1 MYVHEDFI
9 RHPRP
14 GSTCYSNVP
23 IFMCLLLLVYRYVPR
38 TTRLLPSKSTVGM
51 PLSLHAYVY
60 TSTVVPITTCLSL
73 LASNQAGCSTE
84 SFSDKTLLK
93 HSQLGPHGPSNSLLL
108 SKSAIGMPLSLHAYL
123 YTSIV
128 VPITTY
134 MPVATRLSLRA
145 YIATRLLLLIATR
158 L

>member
-1 MYVHEDFI
+1 
-9 RHPRP
+9 
-14 GSTCYSNVP
+14 
-23 IFMCLLLLVYRYVPR
+23 MCLLLLAYRYVSR
-38 TTRLLPSKSTVGM
+38 TTR
-51 PLSLHAYVY
+51 
-60 TSTVVPITTCLSL
+60 
-73 LASNQAGCSTE
+73 
-84 SFSDKTLLK
+84 
-93 HSQLGPHGPSNSLLL
+93 LLL
-108 SKSAIGMPLSLHAYL
+108 SKSAVGMPLSLHAYL